1 MEQYIRR
8 TRGATVSRVLLQI
21 KLLRG
26 LPRTDNRDF
35 RERKK
40 NTDSREAHET
50 VADAMQL
57 SAAA

>member
-1 MEQYIRR
+1 VGYPEQTTEIS
-8 TRGATVSRVLLQI
+8 G
-21 KLLRG
+21 K
-26 LPRTDNRDF
+26 
-35 RERKK
+35 EKK